1 MVLKKYTD
9 SPFSY
14 SQLSTFKACSQK
26 FKLTYLDGIRKPHES
41 IEAFVGKR
49 VHSVLEWLYSIDS
62 SNNSYMTFDRICEEY
77 DNIWRRKW
85 HSKIFIVAPFKNSD
99 YYYSMGKRCL
109 SNYYKNYGPKFNQP
123 VIGTEVN
130 LSFLIGN
137 HSFRGV
143 IDRLDRLGSGKF
155 MIHDYKTTKNEKT
168 KSQAINDIQLGLYH
182 MAIEQNY
189 KNVKEISLKWHF
201 LRQGTEVI
209 ITHNQDGL
217 KKIKK
222 KINGIIEKIIDSLD
236 DMDNFDPK
244 ETIKSGF
251 TNYELCNWCYLWEEC
266 SAKKISNPARSA
278 D

>member
-1 MVLKKYTD
+1 MNSNRYIDT
-9 SPFSY
+9 PFSY

-49 VHSVLEWLYSIDS
+49 VHSVLEWIYSKGN
-62 SNNSYMTFDRICEEY
+62 SNNTYMTFDRICKEY
-77 DNIWRRKW
+77 DNIWRNEW
-85 HSKIFIVAPFKNSD
+85 HGKIFIVAPLKNSD
-99 YYYSMGKRCL
+99 YYYSMGKKCL

-123 VIGTEVN
+123 VIGTEVD
-130 LSFLIGN
+130 LSFFLGN
-137 HSFRGV
+137 YSFRGV
-143 IDRLDRLGSGKF
+143 IDRLDELSPGKF

-168 KSQAINDIQLGLYH
+168 KRQAISDIQLGLYH

-189 KNVKEISLKWHF
+189 ENVKEISLKWHF
-201 LRQGTEVI
+201 LRKGTEVI

-222 KINGIIEKIIDSLD
+222 KINKIIDKIIVSLD
-236 DMDNFDPK
+236 NMDNFYPK
-244 ETIKSGF
+244 ETM
-251 TNYELCNWCYLWEEC
+251 LCNWCYLWEEC
-266 SAKKISNPARSA
+266 PAKIIANPVRSA